1 MQTPSHTRGT
11 APNDLEDWVLRR
23 SFLKLPESEW
33 PQFDDQTRRS
43 QQEYEDSLKEMKT
56 IKKAKKKNLMEMIGT
71 PESFKQ

>member
-1 MQTPSHTRGT
+1 MQTPSHTRGI

-33 PQFDDQTRRS
+33 PQFDDQTQRS
-43 QQEYEDSLKEMKT
+43 QQDHRDAFHEMKT
-56 IKKAKKKNLMEMIGT
+56 ITKSKKRNLTEIIGT